1 LPVAAVLAADG
12 LALCV
17 FCFAFF
23 DFDFFRLLLLDFDF
37 FLVLLPLAPVFERR
51 ASLAPI
57 AAGDFP
63 PADDAALEPG
73 EDEGAVAAGGEAA
86 GEAAAGAEAGAGTAG
101 AGGWAGAV
109 VWPNA
114 MPAPATIATK
124 PNDLSMTS
132 PFGAVHLTRAR
143 ERPLTIRQVPQ
154 GAR

>member
-1 LPVAAVLAADG
+1 LPVAAELAADG
-12 LALCV
+12 LVLCV

-37 FLVLLPLAPVFERR
+37 FFVFLPLAPVFERR

-63 PADDAALEPG
+63 PAEDAALEPG
-73 EDEGAVAAGGEAA
+73 EEEGAVAAGGEAA
-86 GEAAAGAEAGAGTAG
+86 GAEAGAGG

-114 MPAPATIATK
+114 MPAPATIATR
-124 PNDLSMTS
+124 PNDLNMTDPS
-132 PFGAVHLTRAR
+132 AQQRT
-143 ERPLTIRQVPQ
+143 
-154 GAR
+154 